1 MDFKASEFTFQ
12 LNRLCIVSCSAMS
25 IILDEQQPYISVPKV
40 GWKLLVMMYNCVT
53 KEVLLFCTDFLYLCT
68 GLLWFQRLQNGDSV
82 PFSTLELFLRVFL
95 KSAFFFFFW
104 NLLASLLENDSVK
117 ALCIKICKS
126 ISTSKPFWKFRK
138 KKFLLDSV
146 SYSWNPFQCR
156 ILYSVSFYFFDQ
168 WKLFRTCC
176 FLSC

>member
-1 MDFKASEFTFQ
+1 MHCLLLCHVNNFRWAATLHLSPQSRLKAVGDDVQ
-12 LNRLCIVSCSAMS
+12 LCHEGSSPFLHRFLVIMYRSS
-25 IILDEQQPYISVPKV
+25 LVPKTPK
-40 GWKLLVMMYNCVT
+40 WWLCA
-53 KEVLLFCTDFLYLCT
+53 LFNFGTISK
-68 GLLWFQRLQNGDSV
+68 G
-82 PFSTLELFLRVFL
+82 FL
-95 KSAFFFFFW
+95 KSAFFFFW
-104 NLLASLLENDSVK
+104 NLLASLLENHSVK

-168 WKLFRTCC
+168 WKLFLTCC